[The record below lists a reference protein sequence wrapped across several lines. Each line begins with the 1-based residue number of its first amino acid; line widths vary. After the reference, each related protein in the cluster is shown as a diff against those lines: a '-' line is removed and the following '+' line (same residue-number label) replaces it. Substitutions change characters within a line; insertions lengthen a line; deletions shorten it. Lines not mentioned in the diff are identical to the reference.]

1 MESATTVESLDIC
14 PEIVENPVVPVTLSK
29 IGIAKIAME
38 IVIEMDMHV
47 IEMVMHV
54 IREEMTGDETTDAL
68 PLVMVPVMT
77 PEETR
82 EEEKVKIVEML
93 EKRE

>member
-1 MESATTVESLDIC
+1 MESATTVESLDIW

-29 IGIAKIAME
+29 IGIAKIVME
-38 IVIEMDMHV
+38 IV

-54 IREEMTGDETTDAL
+54 IREEMTGEETTDAL

-82 EEEKVKIVEML
+82 EEEKMKIVEML
-93 EKRE
+93 ETRE